1 MKTKLTM
8 LAGLLILLFAL
19 ACGSSEDEASPSTAQ
34 VADMSQFPTPT
45 RSLAEPQPTSQ
56 PVIAQVQTGQN
67 ANGASGEQ
75 APMTEAEIQELRQR
89 LQSGELTEDEARQAF
104 QRLRSQF
111 GDGPGGPGGSQVAGA
126 IESIEESA
134 FTVATELASVSV
146 NVGADTIIRVTSV
159 LEPTALTEDAQVM
172 VVSERLEGKTL
183 ARAITIIP
191 EGQALFARGRGGFG
205 GGQGGFGGNQ
215 TGPGGR
221 GGLFGTVTGV
231 IDTGFTLETQQG
243 PLPIV
248 IDDDSVI
255 LETREGGLTDLEVG
269 MQVRVTGPA
278 DESGSIEAR
287 SVIVTPEELETSAAQ
302 VPVCRGLR
310 DGPDLSPFRKAY
322 PIAVGWE
329 LHTSHL
335 RMASQSRHHTERPPR
350 KNGRRLSS

>member
-1 MKTKLTM
+1 MKTYMSL

-19 ACGSSEDEASPSTAQ
+19 ACGSSEDETGPSTAQ
-34 VADMSQFPTPT
+34 VADVSQFPTPT

-67 ANGASGEQ
+67 ANGASGEE
-75 APMTEAEIQELRQR
+75 APMTQEEMQQLRQR
-89 LQSGELTEDEARQAF
+89 LQSGEMTEDEARQAF

-111 GDGPGGPGGSQVAGA
+111 GDGPGGPGGSQVAGS

-159 LEPTALTEDAQVM
+159 LELTALADDAQVM

-191 EGQALFARGRGGFG
+191 EGQEPFGRGRGGFG
-205 GGQGGFGGNQ
+205 GQGGPGGGQGGLGGNQ
-215 TGPGGR
+215 TVPGGR
-221 GGLFGTVTGV
+221 GGLFGTVMNV
-231 IDTGFTLETQQG
+231 SDTGFTLETQQG

-248 IDDDSVI
+248 IDDDSII
-255 LETREGGLTDLEVG
+255 LETGQGAFTDLEVG

-287 SVIVTPEELETSAAQ
+287 SVIVTPEELEDLRSPST
-302 VPVCRGLR
+302 GL
-310 DGPDLSPFRKAY
+310 
-322 PIAVGWE
+322 
-329 LHTSHL
+329 
-335 RMASQSRHHTERPPR
+335 
-350 KNGRRLSS
+350 